1 LRKSGK
7 TPLFRARKLEKL
19 LDVGEIY
26 IKLEGANPQGHILDR
41 VSEMIVMEAESQGAK
56 EVLIMGSQ
64 NFTNI
69 LKHYVE
75 MAEMK
80 PVIPIFKNEKWK
92 IPKIGQENYLD
103 FREEYTV
110 SPYELLKRIAE
121 ESKAYLAYEG
131 MTTGI
136 FAEITTDEIMNEI
149 MNRLQSKVDNIYIQ
163 GGTGFNVETARWT
176 IYKHWIEGKIPSPP
190 ALFKAQSVKGKLQ
203 YETAN
208 EINVEEDY
216 LKEAIKLLRTQ
227 VHLKLK
233 STEAL
238 GFGAFY
244 QSVKQGLVQKGVHV
258 IILKDA
264 KTEVKIDNLNDFD
277 AVPKKQLVSYTRE
290 WLAQYADS
298 FGETEDAIRNANEE
312 GFILL
317 ASRNGEYEGVCIIV
331 NLGFERFIP
340 TYHLAY
346 IGTRSTSKGRGLG
359 TELIQ
364 KAIELT
370 DGKLSLHV
378 DLDNKGAK
386 KLYEKLGFVHC
397 YNRMIYKG

>member
-1 LRKSGK
+1 LRRSGK

-69 LKHYVE
+69 LKFYVE
-75 MAEMK
+75 LAEMK
-80 PVIPIFKNEKWK
+80 PIIPIFKNEKWK
-92 IPKIGQENYLD
+92 IPNIGQENYLD

-110 SPYELLKRIAE
+110 SPYELLRRISE
-121 ESKAYLAYEG
+121 ESNAYLAYEG

-136 FAEITTDEIMNEI
+136 YAEITTDEIMTEI
-149 MNRLQSKVDNIYIQ
+149 LQKLHSKVDNIYIQ
-163 GGTGFNVETARWT
+163 GGSGFNVETARWS
-176 IYKHWIEGKIPSPP
+176 IYKHWIEGKIPFPP
-190 ALFKAQSVKGKLQ
+190 ALFIAQSVKGKLQ
-203 YETAN
+203 YEADT
-208 EINVEEDY
+208 EINVDDEY
-216 LKEAIKLLRTQ
+216 LKEATRLLRNQ
-227 VHLKLK
+227 VHLKLR
-233 STEAL
+233 SSESLA
-238 GFGAFY
+238 FGAFY
-244 QSVKQGLVQKGVHV
+244 QSAKNGLVEKGVHV
-258 IILKDA
+258 IVLKDA

-277 AVPKKQLVSYTRE
+277 DVSKKQLVAYTRE

-298 FGETEDAIRNANEE
+298 FGETEDAIDNANDR

-317 ASRNGEYEGVCIIV
+317 ASRNGEYEGVCIVV
-331 NLGFERFIP
+331 NLGFDRFIP

-359 TELIQ
+359 TELMQ

-370 DGKLSLHV
+370 DGNLSLHV

-386 KLYEKLGFVHC
+386 KLYEKLGFVHT
-397 YNRMIYKG
+397 YNRMLYKG

>member
-1 LRKSGK
+1 MRRSGK
-7 TPLFRARKLEKL
+7 TPLFRARKLEKV

-69 LKHYVE
+69 LKFYVE
-75 MAEMK
+75 LAEMK
-80 PVIPIFKNEKWK
+80 PIIPIFKNEKWK
-92 IPKIGQENYLD
+92 IPNIGQENYLD

-110 SPYELLKRIAE
+110 SPYELLRRISE
-121 ESKAYLAYEG
+121 ESNAYLAYEG

-136 FAEITTDEIMNEI
+136 YAEITTDEIMTEI
-149 MNRLQSKVDNIYIQ
+149 LQKLHSKVDNIYIQ
-163 GGTGFNVETARWT
+163 GGSGFNVETAKWS
-176 IYKHWIEGKIPSPP
+176 IYKHWIEGKIPFPP
-190 ALFKAQSVKGKLQ
+190 ALFIAQSVKGKLQ
-203 YETAN
+203 YEADT
-208 EINVEEDY
+208 EINVDDEY
-216 LKEAIKLLRTQ
+216 LKEATRLLRNQ
-227 VHLKLK
+227 VHLKLR
-233 STEAL
+233 SSESLA
-238 GFGAFY
+238 FGAFY
-244 QSVKQGLVQKGVHV
+244 QSAKNGLVEKGVHV
-258 IILKDA
+258 IVLKDA

-277 AVPKKQLVSYTRE
+277 DVSKKQLVAYTRE

-298 FGETEDAIRNANEE
+298 LGETEDAINNANDQ

-317 ASRNGEYEGVCIIV
+317 ASRNGEYEGVCIVV

-359 TELIQ
+359 TELMQ

-370 DGKLSLHV
+370 DGNLSLHV

-386 KLYEKLGFVHC
+386 KLYEKLGFVHT
-397 YNRMIYKG
+397 YNRMLYKG

>member
-1 LRKSGK
+1 MRRSGK
-7 TPLFRARKLEKL
+7 TPLFRARKLEQL
-19 LDVGEIY
+19 FDVGEIY

-64 NFTNI
+64 NFTAI
-69 LKHYVE
+69 LKYYVE
-75 MAEMK
+75 LAELK
-80 PVIPIFKNEKWK
+80 PIIPIFKNEKWK
-92 IPKIGQENYLD
+92 IPKLGKENYLD

-110 SPYELLKRIAE
+110 PPYELLRRISE

-136 FAEITTDEIMNEI
+136 FAEITTDEIMTEI
-149 MNRLQSKVDNIYIQ
+149 LQRLHSKVDNIYIQ
-163 GGTGFNVETARWT
+163 GGSGFNVETARWS
-176 IYKHWIEGKIPSPP
+176 IYKHWIEGKIPFPP
-190 ALFKAQSVKGKLQ
+190 ALFTAQSVKGNHQ
-203 YETAN
+203 YEADT
-208 EINVEEDY
+208 EINVGEEC
-216 LKEAIKLLRTQ
+216 LKEATRLLRSQ

-233 STEAL
+233 STESLA
-238 GFGAFY
+238 FGAFY
-244 QSVKQGLVQKGVHV
+244 QSAKNGLVEKGVHV

-277 AVPKKQLVSYTRE
+277 DVSKKQLVAYTRE

-298 FGETEDAIRNANEE
+298 FGETEDAIDNANDR

-317 ASRNGEYEGVCIIV
+317 ASRNGEYEGVCIVV

-359 TELIQ
+359 TELMQ

-370 DGKLSLHV
+370 DGNLSLHV

-386 KLYEKLGFVHC
+386 KLYEKLGFVHT
-397 YNRMIYKG
+397 YNRMLYKG

>member
-1 LRKSGK
+1 MRRSGK

-56 EVLIMGSQ
+56 EVIIMGSQ

-69 LKHYVE
+69 LKSYVE
-75 MAEMK
+75 MAELK
-80 PVIPIFKNEKWK
+80 PIIPIFKNEKWK
-92 IPKIGQENYLD
+92 IPKLGQENYLD
-103 FREEYTV
+103 FRDEYTV
-110 SPYELLKRIAE
+110 SPYELLKRISE

-149 MNRLQSKVDNIYIQ
+149 LHKLHSKVDNIYIQ
-163 GGTGFNVETARWT
+163 GGTGFNVETAKWS
-176 IYKHWIEGKIPSPP
+176 IYKHWIEGKIPSLP
-190 ALFKAQSVKGKLQ
+190 ALFTAQSIKGKLQ
-203 YETAN
+203 YEAAM

-216 LKEAIKLLRTQ
+216 LKEATRLLRNQ

-233 STEAL
+233 SSESLA
-238 GFGAFY
+238 FGAFY
-244 QSVKQGLVQKGVHV
+244 QSAKQGLVDKGVHV
-258 IILKDA
+258 IILKDG

-277 AVPKKQLVSYTRE
+277 EVSKRQLVDYTRE

-298 FGETEDAIRNANEE
+298 LGETEDAILNANER

-317 ASRNGEYEGVCIIV
+317 ASRNGEYEGVCIVV

-359 TELIQ
+359 TELMQ

-370 DGKLSLHV
+370 DGNLSLHV

-386 KLYEKLGFVHC
+386 KLYEKLGFVHT
-397 YNRMIYKG
+397 YNRMLYKG

>member
-1 LRKSGK
+1 LRRSGK
-7 TPLFRARKLEKL
+7 TPLFRARKLEKV

-69 LKHYVE
+69 LKFYVE
-75 MAEMK
+75 LAEMK
-80 PVIPIFKNEKWK
+80 PIIPIFKNEKWK
-92 IPKIGQENYLD
+92 IPNIGQENYLD

-110 SPYELLKRIAE
+110 SPYELLRRISE
-121 ESKAYLAYEG
+121 ESNAYLAYEG

-136 FAEITTDEIMNEI
+136 YAEITTDEIMTEI
-149 MNRLQSKVDNIYIQ
+149 LQKLHSKVDNIYIQ
-163 GGTGFNVETARWT
+163 GGSGFNVETAKWS
-176 IYKHWIEGKIPSPP
+176 IYKHWIEGKIPFPP
-190 ALFKAQSVKGKLQ
+190 ALFIAQSVKGKLQ
-203 YETAN
+203 YEADT
-208 EINVEEDY
+208 EINVDDEY
-216 LKEAIKLLRTQ
+216 LKEATRLLRNQ
-227 VHLKLK
+227 VHLKLR
-233 STEAL
+233 SSESLA
-238 GFGAFY
+238 FGAFY
-244 QSVKQGLVQKGVHV
+244 QSAKNGLVEKGVHV
-258 IILKDA
+258 IVLKDA

-277 AVPKKQLVSYTRE
+277 DVSKKQLVAYTRE

-298 FGETEDAIRNANEE
+298 LGETEDAINNANDQ

-317 ASRNGEYEGVCIIV
+317 ASRNGEYEGVCIVV

-359 TELIQ
+359 TELMQ

-370 DGKLSLHV
+370 DGNLSLHV

-386 KLYEKLGFVHC
+386 KLYEKLGFVHT
-397 YNRMIYKG
+397 YNRMLYKG

>member
-1 LRKSGK
+1 MRRSGK

-41 VSEMIVMEAESQGAK
+41 VSEMIVMEAKSEGAK

-69 LKHYVE
+69 LKYYVE
-75 MAEMK
+75 LAGLT
-80 PVIPIFKNEKWK
+80 PIIPIFKNEKWK
-92 IPKIGQENYLD
+92 TSNIGTENYLD

-110 SPYELLKRIAE
+110 SPYELLKRISE

-149 MNRLQSKVDNIYIQ
+149 LNKLHSKVDNIYIQ
-163 GGTGFNVETARWT
+163 GGSGFNVETARWS

-190 ALFKAQSVKGKLQ
+190 VLFIAQSVKEKQ
-203 YETAN
+203 QNETPA
-208 EINVEEDY
+208 EINVDEDY
-216 LKEAIKLLRTQ
+216 LKEATRLLRNQ

-233 STEAL
+233 SSESLA
-238 GFGAFY
+238 FGAFY
-244 QSVKQGLVQKGVHV
+244 QSAKNDLIEKGVHV

-277 AVPKKQLVSYTRE
+277 EVSKKQLVAYTRE

-298 FGETEDAIRNANEE
+298 LGETEDAILNANDR

-317 ASRNGEYEGVCIIV
+317 ASRNGEYEGVCIVV
-331 NLGFERFIP
+331 NLGFDRFIP

-359 TELIQ
+359 TELMQ

-370 DGKLSLHV
+370 DGNLSLHV
-378 DLDNKGAK
+378 DLDNKNAK
-386 KLYEKLGFVHC
+386 KLYEKLGFVHT
-397 YNRMIYKG
+397 YNRMLYKG